1 MAVTLSSSTKQPAKP
16 KISHWSF
23 RRRLSASLRR
33 AKCAPTK
40 NMSGRRGD
48 TDSPHCGGQA
58 VAGAGKNPRPGR
70 AGRMA
75 GLLIFLALSA
85 LLKGLFMHGNV
96 GGTAPSQKH

>member
-33 AKCAPTK
+33 AKFAPTK

-48 TDSPHCGGQA
+48 TDSPHRGGQA
-58 VAGAGKNPRPGR
+58 VARVAKIPHSTWPKLSPTTPVHKSVR
-70 AGRMA
+70 AHGCS
-75 GLLIFLALSA
+75 SA
-85 LLKGLFMHGNV
+85 VWEKCYKKQ
-96 GGTAPSQKH
+96 SDD